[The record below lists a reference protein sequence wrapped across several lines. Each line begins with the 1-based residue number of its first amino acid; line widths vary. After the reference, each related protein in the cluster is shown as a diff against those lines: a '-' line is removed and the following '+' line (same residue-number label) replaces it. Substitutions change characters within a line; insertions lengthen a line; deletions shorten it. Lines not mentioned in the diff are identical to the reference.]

1 MTDHPEPAPSEGAAR
16 SKSTSEKTAEG
27 KTTADLW
34 DQIGFHKPMAGFWFN
49 ITYTIIAIVA
59 SAILMGYLMSMFY
72 PYPESMGYRDI
83 AYNLFGFLFLLF
95 DIATGS
101 VMSRF
106 IPEVNIKDPEKLL
119 HYIQYFIWYQMMSG
133 LVQTTLVSVYAIV
146 FVPQSTLAYV
156 TWIMLICST
165 TQYPGFLGVFANVLD
180 ALQQHHKAQ
189 TSRFFAGTIV
199 SRIMEIGF
207 VVLGRMIG
215 AANPAIGEIM
225 GIAIGAAIGGYVA
238 QFTAMLI
245 SAYFFTGIMK
255 MYGIKLR
262 DCFRREFT
270 WQEVK
275 PALIYAFKTSIPGIV
290 GGALNYLN
298 LLLWITY
305 FPQYT
310 SVIVF
315 ASIGGS
321 IADTMDWFGVPAITP
336 LVSESFM
343 NGKTQLTQYYIGQL
357 TRFNALL
364 QGFFIPLIIILAMVM
379 TQAWIAIG
387 MVNYLP
393 GIAFIIPRMIK
404 LVLNKY
410 NGIPGQVLYGA
421 DRPNIQVALG
431 LVQSFTNSGLLFLY
445 LVWLKLPILLGI
457 SGMAWVMELG
467 WMPFDL
473 AFSTLAYIYIH
484 KKLVKVKFPVT
495 QIGVGIAIPSGITL
509 LAMLLVKYLI
519 YDTLFNTGGF
529 FVAVLP
535 SVGMIAVLLLFM
547 YFPLTGAMGGWD
559 KTNLDEFK
567 KVARMSG
574 PSKFIV
580 VPIYKIVKT
589 ICRRSKLHDRF
600 SMPVEGVIKE
610 AEELLVLK
618 TTNRDAFKQRRG

>member
-1 MTDHPEPAPSEGAAR
+1 MTDHPEPGAGKEAPKSQSD
-16 SKSTSEKTAEG
+16 SKQDVQG
-27 KTTADLW
+27 KTTSDLW

-49 ITYTIIAIVA
+49 ITYTVIAIAA
-59 SAILMGYLMSMFY
+59 SAVLMGYLMSVFY
-72 PYPESMGYRDI
+72 PFPESIGYRDI

-95 DIATGS
+95 DIATGA

-106 IPEVNIKDPEKLL
+106 IPEVNIRDPEKLL
-119 HYIQYFIWYQMMSG
+119 HFIQYFIWYQMMSG
-133 LVQTTLVSVYAIV
+133 LIQTTLVSFYAIF
-146 FVPQSTLAYV
+146 FVPQSNLAYV

-165 TQYPGFLGVFANVLD
+165 TQYPGFLGVFTNVLD

-199 SRIMEIGF
+199 QRIMEIGF
-207 VVLGRMIG
+207 VVLGRLYG
-215 AANPAIGEIM
+215 AANPQVGEIM
-225 GIAIGAAIGGYVA
+225 GIAIGAAIGLYVA

-245 SAYFFTGIMK
+245 SAYFFAGIMK
-255 MYGIKLR
+255 MYGIKVR
-262 DCFRREFT
+262 DCFRRDFT

-275 PALIYAFKTSIPGIV
+275 PAVVYAFKTSIPGIV

-298 LLLWITY
+298 LLLWISF

-315 ASIGGS
+315 AGIGGS

-343 NGKTQLTQYYIGQL
+343 NGKSQLTQYYIGQL

-364 QGFFIPLIIILAMVM
+364 QGFFLPLIILLASVM
-379 TQAWIAIG
+379 TNAWLALG

-404 LVLNKY
+404 LTLNKY

-431 LVQSFTNSGLLFLY
+431 LVQSVTNSGMLFLY
-445 LVWLKLPILLGI
+445 LVWFRLPILLGI

-467 WMPFDL
+467 WMPFDIT
-473 AFSTLAYIYIH
+473 FSTIAYAYIH
-484 KKLVKVKFPVT
+484 KRLVKVKFPVA
-495 QIGVGIAIPSGITL
+495 QISVGIVIPSGLTL
-509 LAMLLVKYLI
+509 VVLFIGKVLL
-519 YDTLFNTGGF
+519 YDTLYNIGGF
-529 FVAVLP
+529 FLAAFPCIGMVAVL
-535 SVGMIAVLLLFM
+535 LFFM
-547 YFPLTGAMGGWD
+547 YFPLTGALGGWD
-559 KTNLDEFK
+559 KTNLAEFE

-574 PSKFIV
+574 PSKWIV
-580 VPIYKIVKT
+580 VPVYKILAAT
-589 ICRRSKLHDRF
+589 CRRSKLHGRF

-618 TTNRDAFKQRRG
+618 TTNRDAFKQRRK

>member
-1 MTDHPEPAPSEGAAR
+1 MTDHPEPAPSEGLAP
-16 SKSTSEKTAEG
+16 SKSASEKTAEG

-49 ITYTIIAIVA
+49 ITYTVIAIVA
-59 SAILMGYLMSMFY
+59 SAILMGYLMSYFY
-72 PYPESMGYRDI
+72 PFPESLGYRDI
-83 AYNLFGFLFLLF
+83 AFSLFGFLFMLF

-101 VMSRF
+101 VMGRF

-119 HYIQYFIWYQMMSG
+119 HYIQYFIWYQMTSG
-133 LVQTTLVSVYAIV
+133 LVQTTMVSMYALF
-146 FVPQSTLAYV
+146 FVPSSGLAYV

-189 TSRFFAGTIV
+189 TSRFFAGTVV
-199 SRIMEIGF
+199 SRVMEIGF
-207 VVLGRMIG
+207 VVLGRTLG
-215 AANPAIGEIM
+215 AANPGVGEIL
-225 GIAIGAAIGGYVA
+225 GIAIGAAIGGYIA
-238 QFTAMLI
+238 QFTAMMI

-255 MYGIKLR
+255 MYGIKPR
-262 DCFRREFT
+262 DCFRRDFT

-275 PALIYAFKTSIPGIV
+275 PAVIYALKTSIPGIV

-298 LLLWITY
+298 LLLWISY

-321 IADTMDWFGVPAITP
+321 IADTMDWFGVPSITP
-336 LVSESFM
+336 LVAESFM

-364 QGFFIPLIIILAMVM
+364 QGFFIPLIILLNSVM
-379 TQAWIAIG
+379 LEAWLAIG
-387 MVNYLP
+387 MINYLP

-431 LVQSFTNSGLLFLY
+431 LVQSFTNSGMLFLY
-445 LVWLKLPILLGI
+445 VVWLRLPVLLGI

-473 AFSTLAYIYIH
+473 TFSTLAYIYIH
-484 KKLVKVKFPVT
+484 KKLVKVKFPVA
-495 QIGVGIAIPSGITL
+495 QIAIGIAVPSGLTL
-509 LAMLLVKYLI
+509 LAMMLVKLLV
-519 YDTLFNTGGF
+519 YDSLYSMGGF
-529 FVAVLP
+529 YVAALP
-535 SVGMIAVLLLFM
+535 CICLLAVLLLFM

-559 KTNLDEFK
+559 RTNLDEFK

-580 VPIYKIVKT
+580 VPIYKIVNA
-589 ICRRSKLHDRF
+589 ICKRSKFHGRF
-600 SMPVEGVIKE
+600 AMPVEGVIKE

-618 TTNRDAFKQRRG
+618 TTNRDAFKQRRK

>member
-1 MTDHPEPAPSEGAAR
+1 MTDHPETAPVESVASSKAA
-16 SKSTSEKTAEG
+16 SEKGTEKKAM
-27 KTTADLW
+27 ADLW

-49 ITYTIIAIVA
+49 ITYTIIGIAA
-59 SAILMGYLMSMFY
+59 SAFLMGYLMSVFY

-83 AYNLFGFLFLLF
+83 AFSMFGFLFMLF

-133 LVQTTLVSVYAIV
+133 LVQTTLVSMYAI
-146 FVPQSTLAYV
+146 FIVPQSSLAYV

-165 TQYPGFLGVFANVLD
+165 TQFPGFLGVFSNVLD

-199 SRIMEIGF
+199 TRVIEIGF
-207 VVLGRMIG
+207 LVLGRMYG
-215 AANPAIGEIM
+215 AANPQVGEIL
-225 GIAIGAAIGGYVA
+225 GIAIGAAIGLYVA

-255 MYGIKLR
+255 MYGIKAR
-262 DCFRREFT
+262 DCFRRDFT

-275 PALIYAFKTSIPGIV
+275 PALVYAIKTSIPGIV
-290 GGALNYLN
+290 GGALNYIN
-298 LLLWITY
+298 LLLWISF

-310 SVIVF
+310 SIIIF
-315 ASIGGS
+315 QAIGGS

-336 LVSESFM
+336 LVSESYM

-364 QGFFIPLIIILAMVM
+364 QGFFVPLIIILASVM
-379 TQAWIAIG
+379 TQAWLAIG

-393 GIAFIIPRMIK
+393 GIAFIIPRLIRI
-404 LVLNKY
+404 VLNKY
-410 NGIPGQVLYGA
+410 NGLPGQVLYGA

-431 LVQSFTNSGLLFLY
+431 LVQSFTNSGMLFVY

-457 SGMAWVMELG
+457 SGMSWIMELG
-467 WMPFDL
+467 WMPFDI
-473 AFSTLAYIYIH
+473 AFSSIAYHYIH
-484 KKLVKVKFPVT
+484 KKLVKVKFPVS
-495 QIGVGIAIPSGITL
+495 QIAVGIAIPSVLTL
-509 LAMLLVKYLI
+509 GALLVVKILV
-519 YDTLFNTGGF
+519 YDTLYNIGGF
-529 FVAVLP
+529 FLAALP
-535 SVGMIAVLLLFM
+535 SIGAIAGLLLFM

-559 KTNLDEFK
+559 KTNLAEFK

-574 PSKFIV
+574 PSKWIV
-580 VPIYKIVKT
+580 VPVYKIVEAFCK
-589 ICRRSKLHDRF
+589 RSNLHGRF
-600 SMPVEGVIKE
+600 AMPVEGVIQE

-618 TTNRDAFKQRRG
+618 TTSRDAFKQRNR